1 MEEKK
6 KEKKIHVSDSLEDL
20 LSNGDNSNDNEEFT
34 MLNKDNEDKDSIFQ
48 EIKQKDITLERSLDD
63 LIKAD
68 PLNIPSKDNPNS
80 FEILADNIDKEGFK
94 IECPP
99 AIDTIP
105 WTKKA
110 FSDVIMMAK
119 AINEISIEK
128 YGENSKKLEV
138 YCYVLTDPEK
148 LKPNIS
154 ARITE
159 IYIPYHSLS
168 ETSVNVSEEGV
179 LEVQK
184 YIRENNKILLGWAH
198 SHGHFKVYSS
208 KTDEINHKTLLN
220 DTSNIIERNNFDLK
234 YVYGITINDESEKY
248 GKILTQYP
256 CGNLIHR
263 VDLNFDIQGEAY
275 SSSQKKQ
282 RYSEIKKILES
293 RAAITPPNP
302 EKSQED
308 IIKDLKDELQI
319 EFTRKLRKSKNLL
332 IDELPDDIEENFKQI
347 QTILQKYDTLI
358 LDSTE
363 ETFNSISEKLLKSFN
378 KFKNNI

>member
-1 MEEKK
+1 MEEEK
-6 KEKKIHVSDSLEDL
+6 KEKKTYVSDSLEDL
-20 LSNGDNSNDNEEFT
+20 FSNEENSNERDKSIISDKD
-34 MLNKDNEDKDSIFQ
+34 NKDKSTNFQ
-48 EIKQKDITLERSLDD
+48 EIIKKNITLERSLDD
-63 LIKAD
+63 LIKID
-68 PLNIPSKDNPNS
+68 SLHSFSSENPKP
-80 FEILADNIDKEGFK
+80 FEILAENTGKNGFK

-99 AIDTIP
+99 AIDAIP

-119 AINEISIEK
+119 AINEISSEN
-128 YGENSKKLEV
+128 YGEDSKKLEV
-138 YCYVLTDPEK
+138 YCYVLTDSNK
-148 LKPNIS
+148 ISPNS
-154 ARITE
+154 PGRITE

-168 ETSVNVSEEGV
+168 ETSVNVSEEGI

-184 YIRENNKILLGWAH
+184 YIRENDKILLGWAH

-220 DTSNIIERNNFDLK
+220 DTSNTIEIKNFNLK
-234 YVYGITINDESEKY
+234 YIYGITINDESEKY
-248 GKILTQYP
+248 GVILTQYP

-263 VDLNFDIQGEAY
+263 VDKKFDTQGDEY
-275 SSSQKKQ
+275 SNSQKFE
-282 RYSEIKKILES
+282 RYGEIKKILES
-293 RAAITPPNP
+293 RASITPPTP

-308 IIKDLKDELQI
+308 MIKELKDELEI

-332 IDELPDDIEENFKQI
+332 YDEIPDDIEENFQQI

-378 KFKNNI
+378 KFNEGI

>member
-1 MEEKK
+1 MNDEK
-6 KEKKIHVSDSLEDL
+6 KEKKTYVSDSLENL
-20 LSNGDNSNDNEEFT
+20 FSNDDFSNEKKEST
-34 MLNKDNEDKDSIFQ
+34 IINEDNKDKSANFQ
-48 EIKQKDITLERSLDD
+48 EINQKDITLERSLDD
-63 LIKAD
+63 LIKND
-68 PLNIPSKDNPNS
+68 ILNNYSSENPKS
-80 FEILADNIDKEGFK
+80 FEISGENLGTNRLK

-119 AINEISIEK
+119 AINEISIDK
-128 YGENSKKLEV
+128 YGEDTKKLEV
-138 YCYVLTDPEK
+138 YCYILTDSNNFPS
-148 LKPNIS
+148 NIP

-198 SHGHFKVYSS
+198 SHGHFRVYSS

-220 DTSNIIERNNFDLK
+220 DTSNIIERKNFNLK
-234 YVYGITINDESEKY
+234 YIYGITINDKAEKY

-256 CGNLIHR
+256 CGNIIHR
-263 VDLNFDIQGEAY
+263 VDLKFDIQGEDY
-275 SSSQKKQ
+275 SSSQKLQ
-282 RYSEIKKILES
+282 RYGEIKDILES
-293 RAAITPPNP
+293 RASITPPNP

-308 IIKDLKDELQI
+308 MIKELKNELEI
-319 EFTRKLRKSKNLL
+319 EFTRKLRKSKNML
-332 IDELPDDIEENFKQI
+332 IDELPEDMENFKQI
-347 QTILQKYDTLI
+347 QTILQNYDTLI

-363 ETFNSISEKLLKSFN
+363 ETFNSISKKLLKTIN
-378 KFKNNI
+378 KFNNDI